1 MIKTLRFTLMAVMLL
16 ICGAISAQE
25 VTLDFTT
32 NDKWKLPTAAT
43 RESKSFTDGTN
54 TITLASPSKSTK
66 EGYKFVSYGGS
77 NYLILG
83 KNGATLTLPK
93 FNFAV
98 SKIVVEGN
106 KGASASVKQNIFVGD
121 KAVSTET
128 IGAAEKADP
137 QSDGPAK
144 TNTYEI
150 DPGFQAAGNQYVLK
164 VTSAHNTQITKIL
177 VYKQEGAVKKN
188 AKLAFSEEKVN
199 HEAGTPFTAP
209 TFSKETT
216 AAVKF
221 SSNNEKVATV
231 NAEGV
236 IALGTEEGEAVIT
249 AESAENDVYAAGK
262 ATCTIYVWHYV
273 TYKKATA
280 IESGKKY
287 LIVAQRDDK
296 TYYAMPM
303 AETYTYGYLK
313 AQSKEG
319 TLDELKIESSYD
331 DNFVFTTCED
341 GYSIQDCYGRYLY
354 MDTTDPTKDY
364 NSFNLGEKA
373 VAWTVEPKADGT
385 FTISFNNGKFIQFG
399 EGTFT
404 SFGAYAKK
412 MDNTV
417 LPMLFVMG
425 EGQTGINNIHTST
438 AVKNNV
444 MYNLAGQRVNKDYK
458 GLVIMNGKKM
468 MVK

>member
-1 MIKTLRFTLMAVMLL
+1 MIKTLRFTLMAVMMLV
-16 ICGAISAQE
+16 CGAISAQT
-25 VTLDFTT
+25 VTLDFTD
-32 NDKWKLPTAAT
+32 NSKWKLPEGSANKATKSQEFSNGTYTVTLAAQT
-43 RESKSFTDGTN
+43 GYYFNTDG
-54 TITLASPSKSTK
+54 
-66 EGYKFVSYGGS
+66 
-77 NYLILG
+77 YLMLG
-83 KNGATLTLPK
+83 KQGSTLTLPK
-93 FNFAV
+93 FDFAV
-98 SKIVVEGN
+98 SKIEVVGHA
-106 KGASASVKQNIFVGD
+106 GASASVGQNIFVGD

-128 IGAAEKADP
+128 KGAAMDTGNP
-137 QSDGPAK
+137 QKTGDAK
-144 TNTYEI
+144 TNAYEI
-150 DPGFQAAGNQYVLK
+150 DPGYQAAGNQYILK
-164 VTSAHNTQITKIL
+164 VTTKQNTQITKIL
-177 VYKQEGAVKKN
+177 IYKQDGAVKKN

-273 TYKKATA
+273 TYKKATE

-296 TYYAMPM
+296 TYYAMPQK
-303 AETYTYGYLK
+303 ETANYGYLQT
-313 AQSKEG
+313 QSKEG

-331 DNFVFTTCED
+331 DNFVFTSFED

-354 MDTTDPTKDY
+354 MDAEHAA
-364 NSFNLGEKA
+364 FQLGKEAAAWSVEKS
-373 VAWTVEPKADGT
+373 ENGT
-385 FTISFNNGKFIQFG
+385 FMLTNNGKYIQFG
-399 EGTFT
+399 DGAYT
-404 SFGAYAKK
+404 SFGAYAEK
-412 MDNTV
+412 MDKTV

-444 MYNLAGQRVNKDYK
+444 MYNLAGQRVGKDYK

-468 MVK
+468 MIK

>member
-1 MIKTLRFTLMAVMLL
+1 MAVMLL
-16 ICGAISAQE
+16 ICGAISAQT
-25 VTLDFTT
+25 VTLDFTD
-32 NDKWKLPTAAT
+32 NSKWKLPEGSANKATKSQEFSNGTYTVTLAAQT
-43 RESKSFTDGTN
+43 GYYFNTDG
-54 TITLASPSKSTK
+54 
-66 EGYKFVSYGGS
+66 
-77 NYLILG
+77 YLMLG
-83 KNGATLTLPK
+83 KQGSTLTLPK
-93 FNFAV
+93 FDFAV
-98 SKIVVEGN
+98 SKIEVVGHA
-106 KGASASVKQNIFVGD
+106 GASASVGQNIFVGD

-128 IGAAEKADP
+128 KGAAMDTGNP
-137 QSDGPAK
+137 QSTGDAK
-144 TNTYEI
+144 TNAYEI
-150 DPGFQAAGNQYVLK
+150 DPGYQAAGNQYILK
-164 VTSAHNTQITKIL
+164 VTTKHNTQITKIL
-177 VYKQEGAVKKN
+177 VYKQDGAVKKN

-199 HEAGTPFTAP
+199 HEVGTPFTAP
-209 TFSKETT
+209 TFTKETT

-273 TYKKATA
+273 TYKKATE

-296 TYYAMPM
+296 TYYAMPQK
-303 AETYTYGYLK
+303 ETANYGYLQT
-313 AQSKEG
+313 QSKEG

-331 DNFVFTTCED
+331 DNFVFTSFED

-354 MDTTDPTKDY
+354 MDAEHAA
-364 NSFNLGEKA
+364 FQLGKEAAAWSVEKS
-373 VAWTVEPKADGT
+373 ENGT
-385 FTISFNNGKFIQFG
+385 FMLTNNGKYIQFG
-399 EGTFT
+399 DGTYT
-404 SFGAYAKK
+404 SFGAYAEKK
-412 MDNTV
+412 DNTV

-468 MVK
+468 MIK

>member
-1 MIKTLRFTLMAVMLL
+1 MIKTLRFTLMAVMMLV
-16 ICGAISAQE
+16 CGAISAQT
-25 VTLDFTT
+25 VTLDFTD
-32 NDKWKLPTAAT
+32 NSKWKLPEGSANKATKSQEFSNGTYTVTLAAQT
-43 RESKSFTDGTN
+43 GYYFNTDG
-54 TITLASPSKSTK
+54 
-66 EGYKFVSYGGS
+66 
-77 NYLILG
+77 YLMLG
-83 KNGATLTLPK
+83 KKGSTLTLPK
-93 FNFAV
+93 FDFAV
-98 SKIVVEGN
+98 SKIEVVGHA
-106 KGASASVKQNIFVGD
+106 GASASVGQNIFVGD

-128 IGAAEKADP
+128 KGAAMDTGNP
-137 QSDGPAK
+137 QKTGDAK
-144 TNTYEI
+144 TNAYEI
-150 DPGFQAAGNQYVLK
+150 DPGYQAAGNQYVLK
-164 VTSAHNTQITKIL
+164 VTTGQNTQITKVL

-273 TYKKATA
+273 TYKKATE

-296 TYYAMPM
+296 TYYAMPQK
-303 AETYTYGYLK
+303 ETANYGYLQT
-313 AQSKEG
+313 QSKEG

-331 DNFVFTTCED
+331 DNFVFTSFED

-354 MDTTDPTKDY
+354 MDAEHAA
-364 NSFNLGEKA
+364 FQLGKEAAAWSVEKS
-373 VAWTVEPKADGT
+373 ENGT
-385 FTISFNNGKFIQFG
+385 FMLTNNGKYIQFG
-399 EGTFT
+399 DGTYT
-404 SFGAYAKK
+404 SFGAYAEKK
-412 MDNTV
+412 DNTV
-417 LPMLFVMG
+417 LPMLFVLG

-438 AVKNNV
+438 VVKNNV

-468 MVK
+468 MIK

>member
-16 ICGAISAQE
+16 ICGAISAQT
-25 VTLDFTT
+25 VTLDFTD
-32 NDKWKLPTAAT
+32 NSKWKLPEGGENKAT
-43 RESKSFTDGTN
+43 ESKEFSNGTYTVTLAAQTGYYFNTDG
-54 TITLASPSKSTK
+54 
-66 EGYKFVSYGGS
+66 
-77 NYLILG
+77 YLMLG
-83 KNGATLTLPK
+83 KKGATLTLPK
-93 FNFAV
+93 FDFAV
-98 SKIVVEGN
+98 SKIEVVGHA
-106 KGASASVKQNIFVGD
+106 GASASVGQNIFVGD

-128 IGAAEKADP
+128 KGAAMDTGNP
-137 QSDGPAK
+137 QKTGDAK
-144 TNTYEI
+144 TNAYEI
-150 DPGFQAAGNQYVLK
+150 DPGYQAAGNQYILK
-164 VTSAHNTQITKIL
+164 VTTKHNTQITKVLI
-177 VYKQEGAVKKN
+177 YKQEGAVKKN

-199 HEAGTPFTAP
+199 HEVGTPFTAP

-280 IESGKKY
+280 VESGKKY

-296 TYYAMPM
+296 TYYAMPQK
-303 AETYTYGYLK
+303 ETADHGYLNT
-313 AQSKEG
+313 QSKEG

-331 DNFVFTTCED
+331 DNFVFTTFED
-341 GYSIQDCYGRYLY
+341 GYSIQDCYGRYLFMEAKY
-354 MDTTDPTKDY
+354 DAFQLSKEAAAW
-364 NSFNLGEKA
+364 SVEKA
-373 VAWTVEPKADGT
+373 ENGT
-385 FTISFNNGKFIQFG
+385 FKLTNNGKYIQFG
-399 EGTFT
+399 DGTYT
-404 SFGAYAKK
+404 SFGAYAEKK
-412 MDNTV
+412 DKTV

-468 MVK
+468 MIK

>member
-1 MIKTLRFTLMAVMLL
+1 MAVMMLV
-16 ICGAISAQE
+16 CGAISAQT
-25 VTLDFTT
+25 VTLDFTD
-32 NDKWKLPTAAT
+32 NSKWKLPEGSANKATKSQEFSNGTYTVTLAAQT
-43 RESKSFTDGTN
+43 GYYFNTDG
-54 TITLASPSKSTK
+54 
-66 EGYKFVSYGGS
+66 
-77 NYLILG
+77 YLMLG
-83 KNGATLTLPK
+83 KQGSTLTLPK
-93 FNFAV
+93 FDFAV
-98 SKIVVEGN
+98 SKIEVVGHA
-106 KGASASVKQNIFVGD
+106 GASASVGQNIFVGD

-128 IGAAEKADP
+128 KGAAMDTGDKNKTGD
-137 QSDGPAK
+137 AK
-144 TNTYEI
+144 TNAYEI
-150 DPGFQAAGNQYVLK
+150 DPGYQAAGNQYILK
-164 VTSAHNTQITKIL
+164 VTTKQNTQITKIL
-177 VYKQEGAVKKN
+177 IYKQEGAVKKN

-273 TYKKATA
+273 TYKKATE

-296 TYYAMPM
+296 TYYAMPQK
-303 AETYTYGYLK
+303 ETANYGYLQT
-313 AQSKEG
+313 QSKEG

-331 DNFVFTTCED
+331 DNFVFTSFED

-354 MDTTDPTKDY
+354 MDAEHAA
-364 NSFNLGEKA
+364 FQLGKEAAAWSVEKS
-373 VAWTVEPKADGT
+373 ENGT
-385 FTISFNNGKFIQFG
+385 FMLTNNGKYIQFG
-399 EGTFT
+399 DGTYT
-404 SFGAYAKK
+404 SFGAYAEKK
-412 MDNTV
+412 DNTV

-468 MVK
+468 MIK

>member
-16 ICGAISAQE
+16 VCGAISAQT
-25 VTLDFTT
+25 VTLDFTD
-32 NDKWKLPTAAT
+32 NSKWKLPEGSANKATKSQEFSNGTYTVTLAAQT
-43 RESKSFTDGTN
+43 GYYFNTDG
-54 TITLASPSKSTK
+54 
-66 EGYKFVSYGGS
+66 
-77 NYLILG
+77 YLMLG
-83 KNGATLTLPK
+83 KQGSTLTLPK
-93 FNFAV
+93 FDFAV
-98 SKIVVEGN
+98 SKIEVVGHA
-106 KGASASVKQNIFVGD
+106 GASASVGQNIFVGD

-128 IGAAEKADP
+128 KGAAIDTGDKNKTGD
-137 QSDGPAK
+137 AK
-144 TNTYEI
+144 TNAYEI
-150 DPGFQAAGNQYVLK
+150 DPGYQAAGNQYILK
-164 VTSAHNTQITKIL
+164 VTTKQNTQITKIL
-177 VYKQEGAVKKN
+177 IYKQEGAVKKN

-273 TYKKATA
+273 TYKKATE

-287 LIVAQRDDK
+287 LIVALRDDK
-296 TYYAMPM
+296 TYYAMPQK
-303 AETYTYGYLK
+303 ETANYGYLQT
-313 AQSKEG
+313 QSKEG

-331 DNFVFTTCED
+331 DNFVFTSFED

-354 MDTTDPTKDY
+354 MDAEHAA
-364 NSFNLGEKA
+364 FQLGKEAAAWSVEKS
-373 VAWTVEPKADGT
+373 ENGT
-385 FTISFNNGKFIQFG
+385 FMLTNNGKYIQFG
-399 EGTFT
+399 DGTYT
-404 SFGAYAKK
+404 SFGAYAEKK
-412 MDNTV
+412 DNTV

-468 MVK
+468 MIK